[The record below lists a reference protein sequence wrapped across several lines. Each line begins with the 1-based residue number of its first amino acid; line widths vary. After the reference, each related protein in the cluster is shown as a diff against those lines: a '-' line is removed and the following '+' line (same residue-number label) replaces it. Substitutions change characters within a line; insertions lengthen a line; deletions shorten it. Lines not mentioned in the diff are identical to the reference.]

1 MAFAASASNRIIV
14 LAMAALLAAPPV
26 ALAQPAQ
33 SQGRAPSAPAGSAP
47 GAGKAA
53 PGGGAAAG
61 VEQSIKELHAQL
73 KITPAE
79 EPQWEPFAQA
89 MRDNARDIDQA
100 LAQQSAS
107 MNAVQNMEW
116 HAKIAEADVKH
127 LQKLIP
133 PFQNLYAS
141 LSPEQKRRADD
152 IFRGGAEDREQ
163 TGGGGRPR

>member
-1 MAFAASASNRIIV
+1 MTMTSSSRIIV
-14 LAMAALLAAPPV
+14 LAIASLLAAPSV
-26 ALAQPAQ
+26 ALAQSAQ
-33 SQGRAPSAPAGSAP
+33 APGRAAPAAP
-47 GAGKAA
+47 AAGAGKAT
-53 PGGGAAAG
+53 PGGAAAG
-61 VEQSIKELHAQL
+61 VEQSIKALHAQL

-116 HAKIAEADVKH
+116 HEKIAEAEVKH

-133 PFQNLYAS
+133 AFQNLYGS

-152 IFRGGAEDREQ
+152 IFRGGAEGGEQ
-163 TGGGGRPR
+163 KTGSGGRPR

>member
-1 MAFAASASNRIIV
+1 MAFAASALNRIIV
-14 LAMAALLAAPPV
+14 LAMAALLAAPLV

-33 SQGRAPSAPAGSAP
+33 SQGRAPSAPAAP
-47 GAGKAA
+47 AAGAGKTA
-53 PGGGAAAG
+53 PGGAVAG

-133 PFQNLYAS
+133 AFQNLYGS

-163 TGGGGRPR
+163 TGSGGRPR